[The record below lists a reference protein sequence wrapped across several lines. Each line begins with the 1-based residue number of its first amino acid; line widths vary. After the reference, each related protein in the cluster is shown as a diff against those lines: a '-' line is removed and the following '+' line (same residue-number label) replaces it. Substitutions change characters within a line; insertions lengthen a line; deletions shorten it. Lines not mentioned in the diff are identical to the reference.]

1 MLSSRRIARSPAL
14 QKTLGFIAAGYLR
27 LVWRTN
33 LLTIDPADAYDRIE
47 PDQPVILALWHGQH
61 FMAPFVRRKHRVK
74 VLISRHRDGE
84 INAYAAQ
91 RLGVIPLRGS
101 GDHGGRFDLKGGV
114 GAYQGM
120 LDALREGY
128 NMALT
133 ADVPKVARVA
143 GMGIVMFGRDSGRP
157 IYAAAI
163 ATSRRIVLDNWD
175 RSAVNLPFGRIAM
188 VAGEPVRVPMDA
200 DKAAMEECRAT
211 LQQRLQEATRR
222 AYAIVDRKVPD
233 ADGA

>member
-1 MLSSRRIARSPAL
+1 MLAWPA
-14 QKTLGFIAAGYLR
+14 F
-27 LVWRTN
+27 
-33 LLTIDPADAYDRIE
+33 
-47 PDQPVILALWHGQH
+47 HG
-61 FMAPFVRRKHRVK
+61 AVVRRKHRVK

-114 GAYQGM
+114 GAYQVH
-120 LDALREGY
+120 ARTRSREGY

-143 GMGIVMFGRDSGRP
+143 GIGIVDVGRDFG
-157 IYAAAI
+157 
-163 ATSRRIVLDNWD
+163 TSDLSCRNCHQQAHRARQLG
-175 RSAVNLPFGRIAM
+175 PFGGQPAVQPNCHRRGRTAHG
-188 VAGEPVRVPMDA
+188 AGGCRQSCHGG
-200 DKAAMEECRAT
+200 CRAT

-222 AYAIVDRKVPD
+222 AYAIVDRKD
-233 ADGA
+233 RRCRWRLNACR